1 MTKKFIIYNWWVE
14 FKVSVPYEGF
24 SLNIHYMCMVIKR
37 KTV

>member
-1 MTKKFIIYNWWVE
+1 MTKKFIIYNPIAS
-14 FKVSVPYEGF
+14 KDHYVPYEGF